1 MYSRHPSCD
10 GFRARGGDGDA
21 ISAGEEAIGLH
32 GIPPAQAEPETA
44 VGLTLAQHEHVTAAE
59 EQQAV
64 NHIELRDPSDPE
76 WLTALYC
83 KLHEDGRERQE
94 PALPRPTHW
103 SITSFVTSFVT
114 SNIFVMRN
122 VWSVSRG

>member
-44 VGLTLAQHEHVTAAE
+44 AGLAMARYEHVTTTAGV
-59 EQQAV
+59 QQAV
-64 NHIELRDPSDPE
+64 DYIEPRDSLDPA
-76 WLTALYC
+76 WL
-83 KLHEDGRERQE
+83 
-94 PALPRPTHW
+94 
-103 SITSFVTSFVT
+103 
-114 SNIFVMRN
+114 
-122 VWSVSRG
+122 